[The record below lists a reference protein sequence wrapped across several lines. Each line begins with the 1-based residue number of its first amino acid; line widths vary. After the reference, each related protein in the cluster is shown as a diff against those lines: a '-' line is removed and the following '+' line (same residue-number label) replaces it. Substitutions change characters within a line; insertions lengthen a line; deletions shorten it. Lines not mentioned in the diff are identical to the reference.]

1 MSGDDS
7 LEIILRSL
15 GLHVVLREFAQAIAK
30 AERENWG
37 YRRFL
42 HYLAQCEVAERVS
55 HKVTRLLDQAKI
67 PAEFTL
73 AALEQQ
79 KLGEKPRRL
88 LPTLL
93 SGDFVRRGDNL
104 LCFGLPGRGK
114 SAYVAAIAR
123 HLVQQYQMKVL
134 FIPTFKLVSELLV
147 AKAKLSLPRLL
158 ERLHK
163 FDVICCDD
171 IGYVHVDH
179 TLVVILVP
187 DDREV
192 EQHPLVQRIEPFVV
206 PDRHPQNG
214 VMGATAQVADGPGFI
229 VQRLEKRRIRHCMLL
244 SGGYGFRRHGAAT
257 GQFEPESLSYPQ
269 VWRLFT

>member
-15 GLHVVLREFAQAIAK
+15 GLHVMLREYAQIITQ

-42 HYLAQCEVAERVS
+42 HHVVQCEAAARVS
-55 HKVTRLLDQAKI
+55 HKVKRLLDQSKI
-67 PAEFTL
+67 PGDFTL
-73 AALEQQ
+73 AALEPH
-79 KLGEKPRRL
+79 KLAEKPRRL

-114 SAYVAAIAR
+114 SHYVGAIAR
-123 HLVQQYQMKVL
+123 ELVRQYQMKVL
-134 FIPTFKLVSELLV
+134 FVPTFKLVSELLV
-147 AKAKLSLPRLL
+147 AKAKLELPRLL

-171 IGYVHVDH
+171 IGYVQHSAEEMEVLFTFLAERYQQNKTLALTSNIVFSEWDRIFKNPMTAMAAVDR
-179 TLVVILVP
+179 LVHRSVILEFIR
-187 DDREV
+187 DKSYREEMA
-192 EQHPLVQRIEPFVV
+192 EQQQI
-206 PDRHPQNG
+206 
-214 VMGATAQVADGPGFI
+214 
-229 VQRLEKRRIRHCMLL
+229 
-244 SGGYGFRRHGAAT
+244 
-257 GQFEPESLSYPQ
+257 
-269 VWRLFT
+269 